1 MSEALA
7 AKLAEL
13 SARFRELAA
22 DECQAIEAALAA
34 GDRSVLA
41 ERAHKLAG
49 NAGMFG
55 EAALGGVAL
64 QLEAAAETGADV
76 VGPARRLLALLK
88 AL

>member
-1 MSEALA
+1 MSDVLT

-13 SARFRELAA
+13 SARFRERAGC
-22 DECQAIEAALAA
+22 EREIIEEALAR
-34 GDRSVLA
+34 GDRAVLA

-55 EAALGGVAL
+55 EAEIGAAAL
-64 QLEAAAETGADV
+64 EMEEAAETGADV
-76 VGPARRLLALLK
+76 VEPAKRLVALLD

>member
-13 SARFRELAA
+13 SARFRQRASE
-22 DECQAIEAALAA
+22 DCAALAEA
-34 GDRSVLA
+34 VAADDRPAVA

-55 EAALGGVAL
+55 YAGIGAAALE
-64 QLEAAAETGADV
+64 LELAAETKGDMRA
-76 VGPARRLLALLK
+76 PAERLLALLA